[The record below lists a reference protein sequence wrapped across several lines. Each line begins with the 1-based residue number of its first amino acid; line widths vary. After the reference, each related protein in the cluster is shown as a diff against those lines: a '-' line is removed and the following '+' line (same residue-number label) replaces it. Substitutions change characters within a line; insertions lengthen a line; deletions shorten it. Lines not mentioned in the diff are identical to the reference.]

1 MLQTVK
7 QILGSAS
14 RSRAINRFEL
24 FIKIL
29 FAYLAFVGLGSFPLF
44 IAEEQSQILCWS
56 NFPAMSERRYDL
68 VQMNLDSLG
77 ETVRFMRAV
86 NKYWMWMCPPQ
97 KRSYEIYADGLD
109 GYIKTHESIILG
121 SSPELYLDR
130 TVSVKF
136 RAQSQKPVQDGV
148 LLKNNKFNVIINK
161 NFNLKSEYLDVS
173 GKIQNIDGIGT
184 VIDMR

>member
-1 MLQTVK
+1 MVFLIK
-7 QILGSAS
+7 SLNKSNIAL
-14 RSRAINRFEL
+14 RINV

-109 GYIKTHESIILG
+109 GYIKTHESIIIG
-121 SSPELYLDR
+121 SNPELYTGR
-130 TVSVKF
+130 HVSIKF
-136 RAQSQKPVQDGV
+136 KAQSSKPVAEGMILQNNRIKV
-148 LLKNNKFNVIINK
+148 LTNQLFKS
-161 NFNLKSEYLDVS
+161 NLEFIDVS
-173 GKIQNIDGIGT
+173 GIVVDHIDHGIM
-184 VIDMR
+184 IDIRK